1 MERAAMYI
9 PRAIEPAVLAIAKTF
24 PVLLVTGPRQVGK
37 TTLLKHIAEAE
48 RELAQRSVRNYVTL
62 DDPLQRRLA
71 IEEPELFLERFEA
84 PVIIDEIQ
92 YAPSLLPYIK
102 MRVDRDEAKGAY
114 WLTGSQMFHLM
125 RDASESLAG
134 RVGIVHLLG
143 LSQAEIAGRL
153 SVPFLP
159 TKELL
164 TVKKK
169 GTEKGS
175 LTEAFTAIHRG
186 SLPALHAEKNRPDV
200 EQYYSSYVQTYLQR
214 DIKDL
219 SQVGDEL
226 AFLRFLT
233 AVAARTGQMLQYSD
247 LARDIGISQP
257 TAKKWL
263 SLLVTS
269 GIVTLVEPWYSN
281 TLTRMIKAPKL
292 YLLDTGLAA
301 YLTRW
306 TTPEALE
313 AGASSGAFFETFVV
327 SEILKSWYNAG
338 KTPPVFY
345 YRDKDRNEIDLILDV
360 DGKLHPIEIKKSA
373 NPGKDAIAAFRVLA
387 NSGRSVGSGGVV
399 CCATEYLPL
408 DERNSIVP
416 WWMV

>member
-1 MERAAMYI
+1 
-9 PRAIEPAVLAIAKTF
+9 
-24 PVLLVTGPRQVGK
+24 
-37 TTLLKHIAEAE
+37 
-48 RELAQRSVRNYVTL
+48 
-62 DDPLQRRLA
+62 
-71 IEEPELFLERFEA
+71 
-84 PVIIDEIQ
+84 
-92 YAPSLLPYIK
+92 
-102 MRVDRDEAKGAY
+102 MRVDRGGMKGAY

-125 RDASESLAG
+125 REASESLAG

-143 LSQAEIAGRL
+143 LSQAEIAKRD

-159 TKELL
+159 TKEILSA
-164 TVKKK
+164 KRKNSDR
-169 GTEKGS
+169 GS
-175 LTEAFTAIHRG
+175 LTEVFSAIHRG
-186 SLPALHAEKNRPDV
+186 SLPALFASNDRPDV

-219 SQVGDEL
+219 SQVGDEV
-226 AFLRFLT
+226 AFVRFLT
-233 AVAARTGQMLQYSD
+233 AVAARTAQMLQYAD

-269 GIVTLVEPWYSN
+269 GIVTLIEPWYSN

-292 YLLDTGLAA
+292 YILDTGLAA

-306 TTPEALE
+306 TSPEALE
-313 AGASSGAFFETFVV
+313 AGAMSGAFFETFVV
-327 SEILKSWYNAG
+327 SEIMKSWYNAG

-345 YRDKDRNEIDLILDV
+345 YRDKDRNEIDLILES
-360 DGKLHPIEIKKSA
+360 DGQLYPVEIKKSA
-373 NPGKDAIAAFRVLA
+373 NPGKDAIAAFRKLA
-387 NSGRSVGSGGVV
+387 DAGRKVGPGGVV

-408 DERNSIVP
+408 DANNSIVP

>member
-1 MERAAMYI
+1 MYI
-9 PRAIEPAVLAIAKTF
+9 SRAIEPAVVAIAKTF
-24 PVLLVTGPRQVGK
+24 PVLLVTGQRQVGK
-37 TTLLKHIAEAE
+37 TTLLKHIAEPG
-48 RELAQRSVRNYVTL
+48 RNYVTL

-71 IEEPELFLERFEA
+71 LEDPELFLERFEA
-84 PVIIDEIQ
+84 PVIIEEIQ
-92 YAPSLLPYIK
+92 YAPSLLPHIK
-102 MRVDRDEAKGAY
+102 MRVDRDGSKGAY

-143 LSQAEIAGRL
+143 LSQAEVARRP

-159 TKELL
+159 TKEVLL
-164 TVKKK
+164 AKRKQADR
-169 GTEKGS
+169 GS
-175 LTEAFTAIHRG
+175 LTDVFSAIHRG
-186 SLPALHAEKNRPDV
+186 SQPALLAGDDRPAV
-200 EQYYSSYVQTYLQR
+200 EQYYASYVQTYLQR

-226 AFLRFLT
+226 SFLRFLT

-281 TLTRMIKAPKL
+281 TLTRMIKTPKL
-292 YLLDTGLAA
+292 YFLDTGLAA

-306 TTPEALE
+306 TTADALE
-313 AGASSGAFFETFVV
+313 AGASSGTFFETFVV
-327 SEILKSWYNAG
+327 SEIMKSWYNAG

-345 YRDKDRNEIDLILDV
+345 YRDKDRNEIDLILEA
-360 DGKLHPIEIKKSA
+360 DGKLHPIEIRKSA

-387 NSGRSVGSGGVV
+387 DVGRSVGQGGVV
-399 CCATEYLPL
+399 CCATEYLPI
-408 DERNSIVP
+408 DGKNSIVP

>member
-1 MERAAMYI
+1 MYV
-9 PRAIEPAVLAIAKTF
+9 PRAIEPVVSSIAKAF

-37 TTLLKHIAEAE
+37 TTLLKHIAEAG
-48 RELAQRSVRNYVTL
+48 RDLAQPPGRNYVTL

-71 IEEPELFLERFEA
+71 VEEPELFLERFEA

-92 YAPSLLPYIK
+92 YAPGILPYIK
-102 MRVDRDEAKGAY
+102 MRVDRDGTKGAY
-114 WLTGSQMFHLM
+114 WLTGSQIFHLM

-143 LSQAEIAGRL
+143 LSQAEIAGRP

-159 TKELL
+159 TKEFLA
-164 TVKKK
+164 TKRR

-175 LTEAFTAIHRG
+175 LTEVFTAIQRG
-186 SLPALHAEKNRPDV
+186 SLPALYAGEKRPDV
-200 EQYYSSYVQTYLQR
+200 EQYYSSYVQAYLQG

-219 SQVGDEL
+219 MQVGDEL

-233 AVAARTGQMLQYSD
+233 AAAARTGQMLQYAD

-269 GIVTLVEPWYSN
+269 GIVTLVEPWHDN

-292 YLLDTGLAA
+292 YFLDTGLAA

-306 TTPEALE
+306 TSPEALE
-313 AGASSGAFFETFVV
+313 AGASAGAFFETFVV
-327 SEILKSWYNAG
+327 SEVMKSWYNAG

-345 YRDKDRNEIDLILDV
+345 YRDKDRNEIDLILES
-360 DGKLHPIEIKKSA
+360 DGEIHPVEIKKSA

-387 NSGRSVGSGGVV
+387 NAGKSVGSGGVV
-399 CCATEYLPL
+399 CCASEYLPL
-408 DERNSIVP
+408 DAKNSIVP

>member
-1 MERAAMYI
+1 MYI
-9 PRAIEPAVLAIAKTF
+9 PRAIEPSIVTIAKTF

-37 TTLLKHIAEAE
+37 TTLLKHIAETG
-48 RELAQRSVRNYVTL
+48 RNYVTL

-71 IEEPELFLERFEA
+71 IEEPELFLERFES

-92 YAPSLLPYIK
+92 YAPSLLPHIK
-102 MRVDRDEAKGAY
+102 MRVDRGGMKGAY

-125 RDASESLAG
+125 REASESLAG

-143 LSQAEIAGRL
+143 LSQAEIAKRD

-159 TKELL
+159 TKEILSA
-164 TVKKK
+164 KRKNSDR
-169 GTEKGS
+169 GS
-175 LTEAFTAIHRG
+175 LTEVFSAIHRG
-186 SLPALHAEKNRPDV
+186 SLPALFASNDRPDV

-219 SQVGDEL
+219 SQVGDEV
-226 AFLRFLT
+226 AFVRFLT
-233 AVAARTGQMLQYSD
+233 AVAARTAQMLQYAD

-269 GIVTLVEPWYSN
+269 GIVTLIEPWYSN

-292 YLLDTGLAA
+292 YILDTGLAA

-306 TTPEALE
+306 TSPEALE
-313 AGASSGAFFETFVV
+313 AGAMSGAFFETFVV
-327 SEILKSWYNAG
+327 SEIMKSWYNAG

-345 YRDKDRNEIDLILDV
+345 YRDKDRNEIDLILES
-360 DGKLHPIEIKKSA
+360 DGQLYPVEIKKSA
-373 NPGKDAIAAFRVLA
+373 NPGKDAIAAFRKLA
-387 NSGRSVGSGGVV
+387 DAGRKVGPGGVV

-408 DERNSIVP
+408 DANNSIVP

>member
-1 MERAAMYI
+1 MYI
-9 PRAIEPAVLAIAKTF
+9 PRAIEPAVVAIAKTF
-24 PVLLVTGPRQVGK
+24 PVLLLTGPRQVGK
-37 TTLLKHIAEAE
+37 TTLFKHIAETE
-48 RELAQRSVRNYVTL
+48 RNYVTL

-102 MRVDRDEAKGAY
+102 MRVDRDGTKGAY
-114 WLTGSQMFHLM
+114 WLTGSQAFHLM

-143 LSQAEIAGRL
+143 LSQAEIVGRS

-159 TKELL
+159 TKAILAA
-164 TVKKK
+164 KRK
-169 GTEKGS
+169 GTERGS
-175 LTEAFTAIHRG
+175 LAEAFAAIQRG
-186 SLPALHAEKNRPDV
+186 SLPALLAGEDRPEV

-263 SLLVTS
+263 SLLITS

-292 YLLDTGLAA
+292 YFLDTGLAA

-327 SEILKSWYNAG
+327 SEIMKSWYNAG

-345 YRDKDRNEIDLILDV
+345 YRDKDQNEIDLILEA
-360 DGKLHPIEIKKSA
+360 DGELHPIEIKKSA
-373 NPGKDAIAAFRVLA
+373 NPGKDAIAAFRVLEGA
-387 NSGRSVGSGGVV
+387 GKNVGQGGVV
-399 CCATEYLPL
+399 CCAMEYLPL
-408 DERNSIVP
+408 DTQNSIVP

>member
-1 MERAAMYI
+1 MYI
-9 PRAIEPAVLAIAKTF
+9 SRAIEPAVLAIAKTF

-37 TTLLKHIAEAE
+37 TTLLKHIADDG
-48 RELAQRSVRNYVTL
+48 RNYVSL

-71 IEEPELFLERFEA
+71 EEEPELFLERFEA

-102 MRVDRDEAKGAY
+102 MRVDQEGAKGAY
-114 WLTGSQMFHLM
+114 WLTGSQAFHLM
-125 RDASESLAG
+125 RDVSESLAG

-143 LSQAEIAGRL
+143 LSQAEIAGRP
-153 SVPFLP
+153 SAPFLP

-164 TVKKK
+164 GAKRKQ
-169 GTEKGS
+169 TERGS
-175 LTEAFTAIHRG
+175 LGDAFAAIWRG
-186 SLPALHAEKNRPDV
+186 SLPALLAEANRPDV

-233 AVAARTGQMLQYSD
+233 AVAARTGQMLQYAD
-247 LARDIGISQP
+247 LAHDIGVSQP

-269 GIVTLVEPWYSN
+269 GVVTLVEPWYSN

-292 YLLDTGLAA
+292 YFLDTGLAA

-313 AGASSGAFFETFVV
+313 AGACSGAFFETFVV
-327 SEILKSWYNAG
+327 SEIMKSWYNAG

-345 YRDKDRNEIDLILDV
+345 YRDKDRNEIDLLIEA
-360 DGKLHPIEIKKSA
+360 DGELHPVEIKKSA
-373 NPGKDAIAAFRVLA
+373 NPGKDAIAAFRVFS
-387 NSGRSVGSGGVV
+387 NSGKSVGHGGVV

>member
-1 MERAAMYI
+1 MRT
-9 PRAIEPAVLAIAKTF
+9 VLT
-24 PVLLVTGPRQVGK
+24 
-37 TTLLKHIAEAE
+37 
-48 RELAQRSVRNYVTL
+48 
-62 DDPLQRRLA
+62 
-71 IEEPELFLERFEA
+71 
-84 PVIIDEIQ
+84 
-92 YAPSLLPYIK
+92 
-102 MRVDRDEAKGAY
+102 
-114 WLTGSQMFHLM
+114 
-125 RDASESLAG
+125 
-134 RVGIVHLLG
+134 
-143 LSQAEIAGRL
+143 
-153 SVPFLP
+153 
-159 TKELL
+159 
-164 TVKKK
+164 
-169 GTEKGS
+169 
-175 LTEAFTAIHRG
+175 
-186 SLPALHAEKNRPDV
+186 V

-233 AVAARTGQMLQYSD
+233 AVAARTGQMLQYAD

-263 SLLVTS
+263 SLLVSS
-269 GIVTLVEPWYSN
+269 GIVTLVEPWHSN

-292 YLLDTGLAA
+292 YFLDTGLAA

-327 SEILKSWYNAG
+327 SEIMKSWYNAG
-338 KTPPVFY
+338 ETPPVFY
-345 YRDKDRNEIDLILDV
+345 YRDKDRNEIDLILEA
-360 DGKLHPIEIKKSA
+360 DGKLHPVEIKKSA

-387 NSGRSVGSGGVV
+387 NVGKSIGPGGVV

-408 DERNSIVP
+408 DAQNSIIP

>member
-1 MERAAMYI
+1 MYL
-9 PRAIEPAVLAIAKTF
+9 PRASESTVIAISKTF

-37 TTLLKHIAEAE
+37 TTLLKHIAEE
-48 RELAQRSVRNYVTL
+48 RRNYVTL
-62 DDPLQRRLA
+62 DNPLQRRLA
-71 IEEPELFLERFEA
+71 VEEPELFLERFEA

-92 YAPSLLPYIK
+92 YAPGLLPYIK
-102 MRVDRDEAKGAY
+102 MKVDRDETKGAY

-125 RDASESLAG
+125 KGASESLAG

-143 LSQAEIAGRL
+143 LSQAEISGRQSL
-153 SVPFLP
+153 PFLP
-159 TKELL
+159 TKTIL
-164 TVKKK
+164 
-169 GTEKGS
+169 S
-175 LTEAFTAIHRG
+175 ANREATQRGGLAEVFTAIQRG
-186 SLPALHAEKNRPDV
+186 SLPALIAGDNLPDL

-233 AVAARTGQMLQYSD
+233 AVAARTGRMLEYAD

-269 GIVTLVEPWYSN
+269 GIVTLIEPWYN
-281 TLTRMIKAPKL
+281 NKLTRMIKAPKL
-292 YLLDTGLAA
+292 YFLDTGLAA

-306 TTPEALE
+306 TTPQTLE
-313 AGASSGAFFETFVV
+313 TGAMAGAFFETFVV
-327 SEILKSWYNAG
+327 SEIMKSWYNAG
-338 KTPPVFY
+338 KNPPVFY
-345 YRDKDRNEIDLILDV
+345 YRDKDRNEIDLILEA
-360 DGKLHPIEIKKSA
+360 DGRLHPVEIKKSA
-373 NPGKDAIAAFRVLA
+373 SPGKDAIDAFRLLA
-387 NSGRSVGSGGVV
+387 AAGKPIGAGCVI
-399 CCATEYLPL
+399 CCASEYLPL
-408 DERNSIVP
+408 DANNSIVP

>member
-1 MERAAMYI
+1 MYL
-9 PRAIEPAVLAIAKTF
+9 PRAIEPAVLAIARSF

-37 TTLLKHIAEAE
+37 TTLLKHIAEAG
-48 RELAQRSVRNYVTL
+48 RSYVTL

-71 IEEPELFLERFEA
+71 IEEPELFLGRFEA
-84 PVIIDEIQ
+84 PVLIDEIQ
-92 YAPSLLPYIK
+92 YAPGLLPHIK
-102 MRVDRDEAKGAY
+102 MRVDRAGTKGAY
-114 WLTGSQMFHLM
+114 WLTGSQAFHLM

-143 LSQAEIAGRL
+143 LSQAELARRP

-159 TKELL
+159 TKEVLSSMR
-164 TVKKK
+164 KNADRA
-169 GTEKGS
+169 S
-175 LTEAFTAIHRG
+175 LAEVFSAIHRG
-186 SLPALHAEKNRPDV
+186 SLPALLAGDDRPAV
-200 EQYYSSYVQTYLQR
+200 EQFYSSYVQTYLQR

-233 AVAARTGQMLQYSD
+233 AVAARTGQMLQYAD

-269 GIVTLVEPWYSN
+269 GIVCLVEPWYSN
-281 TLTRMIKAPKL
+281 ALTRMIKAPKL
-292 YLLDTGLAA
+292 YFLDTGLAA

-327 SEILKSWYNAG
+327 AEIMKSWYNAG
-338 KTPPVFY
+338 MSPPVFY
-345 YRDKDRNEIDLILDV
+345 YRDKDRNEIDLILEA
-360 DGKLHPIEIKKSA
+360 DGKLYPIEIKKSA
-373 NPGKDAIAAFRVLA
+373 NPGKDSIAAFRVLA
-387 NSGRSVGSGGVV
+387 NAGKRVGPGGVV
-399 CCATEYLPL
+399 CCASEYLPL
-408 DERNSIVP
+408 DAENSIVP

>member
-1 MERAAMYI
+1 MYI
-9 PRAIEPAVLAIAKTF
+9 PRAIEPAVLAIAETF

-37 TTLLKHIAEAE
+37 TTLLKHIAKEG
-48 RELAQRSVRNYVTL
+48 RNYVTL

-71 IEEPELFLERFEA
+71 IEEPELFLERFET

-92 YAPSLLPYIK
+92 YAPGLFPYIK
-102 MRVDRDEAKGAY
+102 MRVDRDGIKGAY
-114 WLTGSQMFHLM
+114 WLTGSQIFHLM
-125 RDASESLAG
+125 QNASESLAG

-143 LSQAEIAGRL
+143 LSQTEISGRP

-159 TKELL
+159 TKAILSAKR
-164 TVKKK
+164 TVA
-169 GTEKGS
+169 EHS
-175 LTEAFTAIHRG
+175 SIIEVFTAIQRG
-186 SLPALHAEKNRPDV
+186 SLPALLAGENRPTA

-233 AVAARTGQMLQYSD
+233 AVAARTGQMLQYAD

-269 GIVTLVEPWYSN
+269 GIVTLVEPWHSN

-292 YLLDTGLAA
+292 YFLDTGLAA

-327 SEILKSWYNAG
+327 SEIMKSWYNAG

-345 YRDKDRNEIDLILDV
+345 YRDKDRNEIDLILEA
-360 DGKLHPIEIKKSA
+360 DGKLHPVEIKKSA
-373 NPGKDAIAAFRVLA
+373 NPGKDAIATFRVLA
-387 NSGRSVGSGGVV
+387 NVGKSIGPGGVV

-408 DERNSIVP
+408 DAQNSIIP

>member
-1 MERAAMYI
+1 MYI
-9 PRAIEPAVLAIAKTF
+9 HRAIESTVTAIAKTF

-37 TTLLKHIAEAE
+37 TTLLKHIAEE
-48 RELAQRSVRNYVTL
+48 GRNYVTL
-62 DDPLQRRLA
+62 DDPLQRQLA
-71 IEEPELFLERFEA
+71 LEEPELFLERFKT
-84 PVIIDEIQ
+84 PIIIDEIQ
-92 YAPSLLPYIK
+92 YAPGLLPYIK
-102 MRVDRDEAKGAY
+102 MRVDQEETKGSY

-125 RDASESLAG
+125 QNASESLAG

-143 LSQAEIAGRL
+143 LSRAEISGRP

-159 TKELL
+159 TKAILSTKRGKAER
-164 TVKKK
+164 
-169 GTEKGS
+169 GS
-175 LTEAFTAIHRG
+175 LSEVFTAIQQG
-186 SLPALHAEKNRPDV
+186 SLPALYADENRPDV

-226 AFLRFLT
+226 AFIRFLT
-233 AVAARTGQMLQYSD
+233 AVAARTGQMLVYAD

-269 GIVTLVEPWYSN
+269 GIVTLIEPWYSN

-292 YLLDTGLAA
+292 YFLDTGLAA

-306 TTPEALE
+306 TTPDALE

-338 KTPPVFY
+338 KNPPVFY
-345 YRDKDRNEIDLILDV
+345 YRDKDRNEIDLILEA
-360 DGKLHPIEIKKSA
+360 DGKLHPVEIKKST
-373 NPGKDAIAAFRVLA
+373 NPGKDAITAFRLLTHL
-387 NSGRSVGSGGVV
+387 GKSVGQGGVV

-408 DERNSIVP
+408 NAENSIIP

>member
-1 MERAAMYI
+1 MYI
-9 PRAIEPAVLAIAKTF
+9 PRAIETAVLAIAKTF

-37 TTLLKHIAEAE
+37 TTLLKYIADEG
-48 RELAQRSVRNYVTL
+48 RNYVTL

-71 IEEPELFLERFEA
+71 VEEPELFLERFEA

-92 YAPSLLPYIK
+92 YAPNLLPYIK
-102 MRVDRDEAKGAY
+102 MRVDRDGTKGSY
-114 WLTGSQMFHLM
+114 WLTGSQIFHLM
-125 RDASESLAG
+125 QNASESLAG
-134 RVGIVHLLG
+134 RVGIAHLLG
-143 LSQAEIAGRL
+143 LSQAEISGRP

-159 TKELL
+159 TKEILSA
-164 TVKKK
+164 KRKQ
-169 GTEKGS
+169 TERGS
-175 LTEAFTAIHRG
+175 LAEVFAAIQRG
-186 SLPALHAEKNRPDV
+186 SLPALLAGDNRPEV

-233 AVAARTGQMLQYSD
+233 AAAARTGQMLQYAD

-263 SLLVTS
+263 SLLVSS

-292 YLLDTGLAA
+292 YFLDTGLAA

-327 SEILKSWYNAG
+327 SEIMKSWYNAG

-345 YRDKDRNEIDLILDV
+345 YRDKDRNEIDLILEA
-360 DGKLHPIEIKKSA
+360 DGKLHPVEIKKSA

-387 NSGRSVGSGGVV
+387 NVGKSIGPGGVV

-408 DERNSIVP
+408 DAQNSIIP

>member
-1 MERAAMYI
+1 PLRAADESS
-9 PRAIEPAVLAIAKTF
+9 RASSP
-24 PVLLVTGPRQVGK
+24 
-37 TTLLKHIAEAE
+37 EAE
-48 RELAQRSVRNYVTL
+48 NESWWF
-62 DDPLQRRLA
+62 A
-71 IEEPELFLERFEA
+71 ISP
-84 PVIIDEIQ
+84 
-92 YAPSLLPYIK
+92 
-102 MRVDRDEAKGAY
+102 
-114 WLTGSQMFHLM
+114 
-125 RDASESLAG
+125 
-134 RVGIVHLLG
+134 
-143 LSQAEIAGRL
+143 
-153 SVPFLP
+153 
-159 TKELL
+159 
-164 TVKKK
+164 
-169 GTEKGS
+169 
-175 LTEAFTAIHRG
+175 
-186 SLPALHAEKNRPDV
+186 N
-200 EQYYSSYVQTYLQR
+200 SSYVQTYLQR

-233 AVAARTGQMLQYSD
+233 AVAARTGQMLQYAD

-292 YLLDTGLAA
+292 YFLDTGIAA

-327 SEILKSWYNAG
+327 SEIMKSWYNAG

-345 YRDKDRNEIDLILDV
+345 YRDKDRNEIDHILEA

-387 NSGRSVGSGGVV
+387 NAGKRVGPGGVV
-399 CCATEYLPL
+399 CCAT
-408 DERNSIVP
+408 
-416 WWMV
+416 

>member
-1 MERAAMYI
+1 MYI
-9 PRAIEPAVLAIAKTF
+9 PRAIEPAVVAIAKTF

-37 TTLLKHIAEAE
+37 TTLLKHIAEPG
-48 RELAQRSVRNYVTL
+48 RNYVTL

-92 YAPSLLPYIK
+92 YAPSLLPHIK
-102 MRVDRDEAKGAY
+102 MRVDRDGLKGAY

-143 LSQAEIAGRL
+143 LSQAEIARRP

-159 TKELL
+159 TKEVLSS
-164 TVKKK
+164 KRKQADR
-169 GTEKGS
+169 GS
-175 LTEAFTAIHRG
+175 LTEVFCAIHRG
-186 SLPALHAEKNRPDV
+186 SLPALLAGDNRPAV

-233 AVAARTGQMLQYSD
+233 AAAARTGQMLQYSD

-292 YLLDTGLAA
+292 YFLDTGLAA

-327 SEILKSWYNAG
+327 SEIMKSWYNAG

-345 YRDKDRNEIDLILDV
+345 YRDKDRNEIDLILEA

-387 NSGRSVGSGGVV
+387 DAGRSVGPGGVV

-408 DERNSIVP
+408 DIQNSIIP

>member
-1 MERAAMYI
+1 MYI
-9 PRAIEPAVLAIAKTF
+9 PRAIEAAVLAIAKTF

-37 TTLLKHIAEAE
+37 TTLLKHIAEGG
-48 RELAQRSVRNYVTL
+48 RNYVTL

-71 IEEPELFLERFEA
+71 VEEPELFLERFEA

-92 YAPSLLPYIK
+92 YAPGLLPYIK
-102 MRVDRDEAKGAY
+102 MRVDRNGTKGAY

-143 LSQAEIAGRL
+143 LSQAEIAGQP

-164 TVKKK
+164 TAKRKR
-169 GTEKGS
+169 TEKGS

-186 SLPALHAEKNRPDV
+186 SLPALHAEENRPDV

-219 SQVGDEL
+219 TQVGDEL

-281 TLTRMIKAPKL
+281 MLTRMIKAPKL
-292 YLLDTGLAA
+292 YFLDTGLAA

-306 TTPEALE
+306 TSPEALE

-345 YRDKDRNEIDLILDV
+345 YRDKDRNEIDLILEV

-373 NPGKDAIAAFRVLA
+373 TPGKDAIAAFRVLA
-387 NSGRSVGSGGVV
+387 DAGRSVGAGGVV
-399 CCATEYLPL
+399 CCASEYLPL
-408 DERNSIVP
+408 DAKNSIVP

>member
-1 MERAAMYI
+1 MYI
-9 PRAIEPAVLAIAKTF
+9 PRAIEPSIVTIAKTF

-37 TTLLKHIAEAE
+37 TTLLKHIAETG
-48 RELAQRSVRNYVTL
+48 RNYVTL

-71 IEEPELFLERFEA
+71 IEEPELFLERFES

-92 YAPSLLPYIK
+92 YAPSLLPHIK
-102 MRVDRDEAKGAY
+102 MRVDRGGMKGAY

-143 LSQAEIAGRL
+143 LSQAEIAKRN
-153 SVPFLP
+153 SIPFLP
-159 TKELL
+159 TKEILQA
-164 TVKKK
+164 KRKDSDR
-169 GTEKGS
+169 GS
-175 LTEAFTAIHRG
+175 LTVVFSAIHRG
-186 SLPALHAEKNRPDV
+186 SLPALFASDDRPDV

-219 SQVGDEL
+219 SQVGDEV
-226 AFLRFLT
+226 AFVRFLT
-233 AVAARTGQMLQYSD
+233 AVAARTAQMLQYAD

-269 GIVTLVEPWYSN
+269 GIVTLIEPWHSN

-292 YLLDTGLAA
+292 YFLDTGLAA

-306 TTPEALE
+306 TSPEALE
-313 AGASSGAFFETFVV
+313 AGAMSGAFFETFVV
-327 SEILKSWYNAG
+327 SEIMKSWYNAG

-345 YRDKDRNEIDLILDV
+345 YRDKDRNEIDLILEA

-373 NPGKDAIAAFRVLA
+373 NPGKDAIAAFRVLSDA
-387 NSGRSVGSGGVV
+387 GRSVGSGGVV

-408 DERNSIVP
+408 DTKNSIVP